1 MPLVLKLPLVLMLL
15 VRLSTTSAQRSWLKS
30 MPVSLRLAPMQ
41 IRKMQ
46 QHALRLKAM
55 SPPRLQL
62 LHPVLLS

>member
-1 MPLVLKLPLVLMLL
+1 
-15 VRLSTTSAQRSWLKS
+15 